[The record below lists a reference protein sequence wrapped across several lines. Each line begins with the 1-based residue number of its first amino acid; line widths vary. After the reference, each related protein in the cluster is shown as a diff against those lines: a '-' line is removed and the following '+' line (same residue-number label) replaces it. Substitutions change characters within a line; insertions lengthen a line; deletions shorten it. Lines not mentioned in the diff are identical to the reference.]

1 MAKADFKTV
10 DEYIAAQPE
19 DAQRILKR
27 VRSIIRKA
35 VPKAGEGISYK
46 IPTYKLHGGPVLYFA
61 GWKKHYSLYPASDKL
76 VAAFKKDLAAYEVN
90 KGTIRFPLSE
100 PVPAILIESIAKF
113 RADEVIG
120 AQAARPRSKPR
131 SKPRARQAAKK
142 HARPVAKK
150 PVVKKRAK
158 PMAKKLVTT
167 KRGKPAA
174 KKSAKPAAKKG

>member
-76 VAAFKKDLAAYEVN
+76 VAAFKKDLTAYEVN
-90 KGTIRFPLSE
+90 KGTIRFLLSE
-100 PVPAILIESIAKF
+100 PVPAALIEGIAKF

-120 AQAARPRSKPR
+120 AQITKPR
-131 SKPRARQAAKK
+131 SKTRARPAAKK
-142 HARPVAKK
+142 RVKPVAKK
-150 PVVKKRAK
+150 
-158 PMAKKLVTT
+158 LVAT

-174 KKSAKPAAKKG
+174 KKSAKPAPKKG

>member
-35 VPKAGEGISYK
+35 VPKAGEAISYK
-46 IPTYKLHGGPVLYFA
+46 IPAYKLHGSPVLYFA
-61 GWKKHYSLYPASDKL
+61 GWKKHYSLYPASDRL

-90 KGTIRFPLSE
+90 KGTIRFPLAE
-100 PVPAILIESIAKF
+100 AVPVALIEGIAKF
-113 RADEVIG
+113 RAGEAVG
-120 AQAARPRSKPR
+120 AQITKPR
-131 SKPRARQAAKK
+131 SKPRARPAAKK
-142 HARPVAKK
+142 LA
-150 PVVKKRAK
+150 
-158 PMAKKLVTT
+158 TT

-174 KKSAKPAAKKG
+174 KKSAKPAPKKG